1 MNFSEEKMKK
11 NSIAWFVVECTK
23 SITIQLRCFECRF
36 IFPDVPRQLAKNFRS
51 LERGAYSLAF
61 ALKNIDCEE
70 EYFFNNII
78 EVDVSSIGFGKTDV
92 EVNTTIPN
100 DGEYQRLRKLIDGWY
115 KQKIDTFSSFLGIV
129 MYSSYRDWRRMKE
142 LGVEF
147 LELWQDGFSKIGWKP
162 EDVSDYEY
170 YFGKDGRSEPPKFLG
185 THTYWD

>member
-23 SITIQLRCFECRF
+23 SVTIQLRCFECRF
-36 IFPDVPRQLAKNFRS
+36 IFPDAPRQLAKSFHS
-51 LERGAYSLAF
+51 CERGMYSLVF
-61 ALKNIDCEE
+61 ALKDIDCKK
-70 EYFFNNII
+70 EYFLNNII
-78 EVDVSSIGFGKTDV
+78 EVDVSSRGFGKADV
-92 EVNTTIPN
+92 EVKTTIPN
-100 DGEYQRLRKLIDGWY
+100 DEEYKRLRKLIDSWY
-115 KQKIDTFSSFLGIV
+115 KQKIDTFSFFLGIV

-142 LGVEF
+142 LGVKF

-170 YFGKDGRSEPPKFLG
+170 YFGKDGRSAPLKFLG